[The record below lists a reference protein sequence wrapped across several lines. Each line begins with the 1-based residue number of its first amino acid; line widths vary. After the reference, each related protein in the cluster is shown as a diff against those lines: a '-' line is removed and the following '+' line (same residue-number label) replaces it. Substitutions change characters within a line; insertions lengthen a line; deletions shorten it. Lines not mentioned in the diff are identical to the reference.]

1 MFRFRLILNT
11 TKIGT
16 APAAQPSSG
25 WNGCTY
31 GKFRSTKGQLGKQKR
46 SPWLLIL
53 RLHICV
59 VSDAPVFDTTS
70 PGDRATDLDRSWL
83 HRVMGVS
90 PPRGSLPAAL
100 LACGWD
106 WAEVSLSLTESLR
119 YSLPSAVLW
128 TDGPAWHLIWPSLI
142 DVGQPGCQ
150 NRTEKYGCLR
160 LQPCAVHL
168 QVVLAH
174 PPASLALVQRA
185 PSGRYSDD
193 RIFCFQGTTEKLFLL
208 ACIGEEVRI
217 LATPKFKFSQSFFE
231 DPEYPHLPLVYR
243 SA

>member
-1 MFRFRLILNT
+1 MASDIKTSHLCCLSLLRSYSTLLPQAQ
-11 TKIGT
+11 KPVPP
-16 APAAQPSSG
+16 APALQG
-25 WNGCTY
+25 NH
-31 GKFRSTKGQLGKQKR
+31 LN
-46 SPWLLIL
+46 
-53 RLHICV
+53 
-59 VSDAPVFDTTS
+59 
-70 PGDRATDLDRSWL
+70 RSWL
-83 HRVMGVS
+83 HCVMGVS

-193 RIFCFQGTTEKLFLL
+193 RIFCFQGTSEKLFLL

-217 LATPKFKFSQSFFE
+217 LATPKFKFFQSFFE
-231 DPEYPHLPLVYR
+231 SLEYPHLPLVYR